1 MHLLHA
7 PSSQGTITYLKSTKI
22 KGFQMS
28 KKTIV
33 VCDHIHQ
40 SGLDILANDNEIE
53 LINAADEPKDKLIAE
68 IIPLADVAI
77 TRSSTDVDDAF
88 LASAQKITAVVRAGV
103 GVDNVDI
110 PGASKQGIVIMNVP
124 TANTIAAVEL
134 TLAHMLSCVR
144 QFPYAHNNL
153 KLDRVWRRQDW
164 YGTELKDKKLGI
176 IGFGNIGSRVG
187 KRAKAFEMDVIA
199 YDPYIDP
206 SKATDLDIGYT
217 KNFEDILACDIIT
230 IHTPKTEE
238 TIGMI
243 GKEEIA
249 RMKDGVI
256 LINCARGGLYN
267 EEALL
272 EGLTSGKIAMAGIDV
287 FNKEPATDHPLLDL
301 DNVTVT
307 PHLGANTK
315 ESQRNIAIQAAEN
328 AIAAAK
334 GIAYPNALNLPI
346 KENELPDFVRPYLE
360 LIQKMGHLSAQVT
373 KSAVKSIKVT
383 AKGPVSDYLA
393 SMQTFATVGVLTE
406 SLADQ
411 VNYVNAE
418 FVAKERG
425 IELTNEVKPNTSGFT
440 NKVKIKLTTADSTIT
455 IAGTV
460 FDDAVQRIIEI
471 DDYILDVE
479 PKGTM
484 IFFRNTDTPGVIGDV
499 GRILADNGLNIS
511 DFRLGR
517 DNKQQ
522 ALAVVRVDGLVSK
535 KVLDALSALDACISV
550 SHATL

>member
-1 MHLLHA
+1 
-7 PSSQGTITYLKSTKI
+7 
-22 KGFQMS
+22 MS

-40 SGLDILANDNEIE
+40 DGLDILAKDPEIE
-53 LINAADEPKDKLIAE
+53 LINAADEPKETLVSK

-88 LASAQKITAVVRAGV
+88 LENAKKITAVVRAGV

-110 PGASKQGIVIMNVP
+110 PASSKQGIVIMNVP

-134 TLAHMLSCVR
+134 TMAHMLSCVR
-144 QFPYAHNNL
+144 TFPYAHNNL
-153 KLDRVWRRQDW
+153 KQDRVWRRQDW

-187 KRAKAFEMDVIA
+187 IRSKAFEMNVIA

-206 SKATDLDIGYT
+206 AKATDLDIEYT
-217 KNFEDILACDIIT
+217 KNFDDILACDIIT
-230 IHTPKTEE
+230 IHTPKNAE
-238 TIGMI
+238 TIGII

-249 RMKDGVI
+249 KMKEGVI
-256 LINCARGGLYN
+256 LINCARGGLYD

-287 FNKEPATDHPLLDL
+287 FNKEPATDNPLLDL
-301 DNVTVT
+301 NNVTVT

-315 ESQRNIAIQAAEN
+315 ESQKNIAIQAAEN

-346 KENELPDFVRPYLE
+346 KENELPTFVKPYLE
-360 LIQKMGHLSAQVT
+360 LIQKIGHLSAQIT
-373 KSAVKSIKVT
+373 KSAVKSIKII
-383 AKGPVSDYLA
+383 AAGPVAEYID
-393 SMQTFATVGVLTE
+393 SMGTFATVGVLTE
-406 SLADQ
+406 ALGDQ
-411 VNYVNAE
+411 INYVNAE
-418 FVAKERG
+418 FVAKDRG
-425 IELTNEVKPNTSGFT
+425 IDIVKKIKPNNSGFT
-440 NKVKIKLTTADSTIT
+440 NKVCVKLTTSEGTIS

-460 FDDAVQRIIEI
+460 FDDTVQRIIEI

-499 GRILADNGLNIS
+499 GKIIAENGLNIS

-517 DNKQQ
+517 DSKQQ
-522 ALAVVRVDGLVSK
+522 ALAVVRVDGIVTK
-535 KVLDALSALDACISV
+535 KILDELSALKEFISV
-550 SHATL
+550 SHASI

>member
-1 MHLLHA
+1 
-7 PSSQGTITYLKSTKI
+7 
-22 KGFQMS
+22 MS

-40 SGLDILANDNEIE
+40 EGLDILANDSEIE
-53 LINAADEPKDKLIAE
+53 LINAADEPKDKLLAE
-68 IIPLADVAI
+68 FIPLADVAI
-77 TRSSTDVDDAF
+77 TRSSTDVDEAF
-88 LASAQKITAVVRAGV
+88 LAQAKKITAIVRAGV

-110 PGASKQGIVIMNVP
+110 PGSSKQGIVVMNVP

-134 TLAHMLSCVR
+134 TMAHMLSCVR

-187 KRAKAFEMDVIA
+187 KRAKAFEMDVIT

-206 SKATDLDIGYT
+206 SKATNVDVAYT
-217 KNFEDILACDIIT
+217 KNFDDILACDIIT
-230 IHTPKTEE
+230 IHTPKNSE

-249 RMKDGVI
+249 KMKDGVI
-256 LINCARGGLYN
+256 LINCARGGLY
-267 EEALL
+267 EEDALL

-301 DNVTVT
+301 DTVTVT

-315 ESQRNIAIQAAEN
+315 ESQKNIAIQAAEG

-346 KENELPDFVRPYLE
+346 KEHELPDFVRPYLE
-360 LIQKMGHLSAQVT
+360 LIQKIGHLSAQIT
-373 KSAVKSIKVT
+373 KSAVKSIKVV
-383 AKGPVSDYLA
+383 ASGPVSEHLE
-393 SMQTFATVGVLTE
+393 SLGTFATVGVLTE
-406 SLADQ
+406 SLGDQ
-411 VNYVNAE
+411 INYVNAE
-418 FVAKERG
+418 FVAEERG
-425 IELTNEVKPNTSGFT
+425 IEIIKEVKPNTSGFT
-440 NKVKIKLTTADSTIT
+440 NKIGVKLTTAQGTIS
-455 IAGTV
+455 IGGTV
-460 FDDAVQRIIEI
+460 FDDTEQRIIEI
-471 DDYILDVE
+471 DEYILDVE

-484 IFFRNTDTPGVIGDV
+484 VFFRNTDTPGVIGDV
-499 GRILADNGLNIS
+499 GRIMAENGLNIS

-517 DNKQQ
+517 DKNKQ
-522 ALAVVRVDGLVSK
+522 ALAVVRVDGHVTKEL
-535 KVLDALSALDACISV
+535 LEELAALKACISV

>member
-1 MHLLHA
+1 
-7 PSSQGTITYLKSTKI
+7 
-22 KGFQMS
+22 MS

-40 SGLDILANDNEIE
+40 SGLDILANDNDIE

-68 IIPLADVAI
+68 IIPNADVAI

-88 LASAQKITAVVRAGV
+88 LANAKKVTAVVRAGV

-110 PGASKQGIVIMNVP
+110 PGCSKQGIVVMNVP

-134 TLAHMLSCVR
+134 TMTHMLSCVR
-144 QFPYAHNNL
+144 TFPYAHNNL
-153 KLDRVWRRQDW
+153 KQDRIWRRQDW

-187 KRAKAFEMDVIA
+187 KRAKAFEMDVVT
-199 YDPYIDP
+199 YDPYIDS
-206 SKATDLDIGYT
+206 SKATDLDIKYT

-243 GKEEIA
+243 GSEEIA
-249 RMKDGVI
+249 KMKDGVI
-256 LINCARGGLYN
+256 LINCARGGLYV
-267 EEALL
+267 EEALV
-272 EGLTSGKIAMAGIDV
+272 EGLKSGKIAMAGIDV

-301 DNVTVT
+301 ENVTVT

-315 ESQRNIAIQAAEN
+315 ESQRNIATQAAEN

-334 GIAYPNALNLPI
+334 GISYPNALNLPI
-346 KENELPDFVRPYLE
+346 KENELPDYVRPYLE
-360 LIQKMGHLSAQVT
+360 LIQKIGHISAQVT
-373 KSAVKSIKVT
+373 KSAIKSIKVT
-383 AKGPVSDYLA
+383 AKGEIGEYVESLG
-393 SMQTFATVGVLTE
+393 TFATVGVLTE
-406 SLADQ
+406 SLSDQ

-418 FVAKERG
+418 FVATERG
-425 IELTNEVKPNTSGFT
+425 IEIIKDTKPNTSGFT
-440 NKVKIKLTTADSTIT
+440 NKVEVKLTTQESTIT
-455 IAGTV
+455 IGGTV
-460 FDDAVQRIIEI
+460 FDGTEQRIVEI
-471 DDYILDVE
+471 DEYILDVE

-484 IFFRNTDTPGVIGDV
+484 VFFRNTDTPGVIGDV
-499 GRILADNGLNIS
+499 GRIMASHNLNIS

-517 DNKQQ
+517 DKKQQ
-522 ALAVVRVDGLVSK
+522 ALAVVKVDGQVTK
-535 KVLDALSALDACISV
+535 AILDELSSLEACISV
-550 SHATL
+550 SHASL

>member
-1 MHLLHA
+1 
-7 PSSQGTITYLKSTKI
+7 
-22 KGFQMS
+22 MS

-40 SGLDILANDNEIE
+40 SGLDILENDSEIE

-88 LASAQKITAVVRAGV
+88 LASATKITAIVRAGV

-110 PGASKQGIVIMNVP
+110 PGSSKQGIVVMNVP

-134 TLAHMLSCVR
+134 TMAHMLSCVR
-144 QFPYAHNNL
+144 KFPYAHNNL

-164 YGTELKDKKLGI
+164 YGTELKDKKLGV
-176 IGFGNIGSRVG
+176 IGFGNIGSRVA
-187 KRAKAFEMDVIA
+187 KRAKAFEMDVLT
-199 YDPYIDP
+199 YDPYIDA

-230 IHTPKTEE
+230 VHTPKTEE

-243 GKEEIA
+243 NTDEIA
-249 RMKDGVI
+249 KMKEGVI
-256 LINCARGGLYN
+256 LINCARGGLYD

-272 EGLTSGKIAMAGIDV
+272 AGLTSGKIAMAGIDV
-287 FNKEPATDHPLLDL
+287 FNKEPAIDHPLLDL
-301 DNVTVT
+301 ENVTVT

-334 GIAYPNALNLPI
+334 GISYPNALNLPI

-383 AKGPVSDYLA
+383 AKGPVSDYID
-393 SMQTFATVGVLTE
+393 SMVTFATVGVLTE
-406 SLADQ
+406 SVADQ

-418 FVAKERG
+418 FVAEERG
-425 IELTNEVKPNTSGFT
+425 IEISKESKPNTSGFT
-440 NKVKIKLTTADSTIT
+440 NKVKLKLTTADSTIT

-460 FDDAVQRIIEI
+460 FDDTVQRIIEI
-471 DDYILDVE
+471 DDYDLDVE

-499 GRILADNGLNIS
+499 GHILASNKLNIS

-522 ALAVVRVDGLVSK
+522 ALAVVRVDGQVSK
-535 KVLDALSALDACISV
+535 KVLSELSSLDACLNV

>member
-1 MHLLHA
+1 
-7 PSSQGTITYLKSTKI
+7 
-22 KGFQMS
+22 MS

-40 SGLDILANDNEIE
+40 DGLDILANDSEIE
-53 LINAADEPKDKLIAE
+53 FINAADEPKDKLIAE

-88 LASAQKITAVVRAGV
+88 LAAAKKVTAVVRAGV

-110 PGASKQGIVIMNVP
+110 PGSSKQGIVIMNVP

-134 TLAHMLSCVR
+134 TMTHLLSCVR
-144 QFPYAHNNL
+144 KFPYAHNNL

-164 YGTELKDKKLGI
+164 YGTELKDKKLGV

-187 KRAKAFEMDVIA
+187 KRAKAFEMDVLA

-206 SKATDLDIGYT
+206 SKATDLDVAYT

-230 IHTPKTEE
+230 IHTPKNQE

-243 GKEEIA
+243 GSEEIA
-249 RMKDGVI
+249 KMKDGVI
-256 LINCARGGLYN
+256 LINCARGGLYD
-267 EEALL
+267 EDALL
-272 EGLTSGKIAMAGIDV
+272 EGLKSNKIAMAGIDV

-315 ESQRNIAIQAAEN
+315 ESQKNIAIQAAEN
-328 AIAAAK
+328 AIAAVK
-334 GIAYPNALNLPI
+334 GISYPNALNLPI

-383 AKGPVSDYLA
+383 TEGPVSEYIE
-393 SMQTFATVGVLTE
+393 SMGTFATVGILTE
-406 SLADQ
+406 SVGEH

-418 FVAKERG
+418 FVAADRDIEIFKE
-425 IELTNEVKPNTSGFT
+425 TKPNTSGFT
-440 NKVKIKLTTADSTIT
+440 NKVAVKLTTAESTIT

-460 FDDAVQRIIEI
+460 FDDTVQRIIEI
-471 DDYILDVE
+471 DDYTLDVE

-499 GRILADNGLNIS
+499 GHIMASNELNIS

-517 DNKQQ
+517 DRKQQ
-522 ALAVVRVDGLVSK
+522 ALAVVRVDGQISK
-535 KVLDALSALDACISV
+535 KVLDELSSLEACISV

>member
-1 MHLLHA
+1 M
-7 PSSQGTITYLKSTKI
+7 P
-22 KGFQMS
+22 

-40 SGLDILANDNEIE
+40 DGLDILTRDPEIKM
-53 LINAADEPKDKLIAE
+53 INAADEPKDKLISE

-88 LASAQKITAVVRAGV
+88 LEASKKITAVVRAGV

-110 PGASKQGIVIMNVP
+110 PGASKQGIVVMNVP

-134 TLAHMLSCVR
+134 TMTHMLSCVR
-144 QFPYAHNNL
+144 TFPYAHNNL

-187 KRAKAFEMDVIA
+187 IRSKAFEMDVLA
-199 YDPYIDP
+199 YDPYID
-206 SKATDLDIGYT
+206 SAKATDLDIQYT
-217 KNFEDILACDIIT
+217 KRFEDILNCDIIT
-230 IHTPKTEE
+230 IHTPKNQE

-243 GKEEIA
+243 GKDEIA
-249 RMKDGVI
+249 KMKDGVI
-256 LINCARGGLYN
+256 LINCARGGLYD
-267 EEALL
+267 EDALL
-272 EGLTSGKIAMAGIDV
+272 EGLTNGKIAMAGIDV
-287 FNKEPATDHPLLDL
+287 FNKEPAIDHPLLDL
-301 DNVTVT
+301 ENVTVT

-315 ESQRNIAIQAAEN
+315 ESQKNIAIQAAEN
-328 AIAAAK
+328 AISAAK

-360 LIQKMGHLSAQVT
+360 LIQKIGHLSAQVT
-373 KSAVKSIKVT
+373 KSAVKSIKVMASGT
-383 AKGPVSDYLA
+383 VSEYIE
-393 SMQTFATVGVLTE
+393 SMGTFATVGVLTE
-406 SLADQ
+406 SLGDQ

-418 FVAKERG
+418 FVAEERG
-425 IELTNEVKPNTSGFT
+425 ISITKEIKPNNSGFT
-440 NKVKIKLTTADSTIT
+440 NKVGIKLTTAEGTIS

-460 FDDAVQRIIEI
+460 FDDTVQRIIEI

-484 IFFRNTDTPGVIGDV
+484 VFFRNTDTPGVIGDV
-499 GRILADNGLNIS
+499 GKIMAENSLNIS

-517 DNKQQ
+517 DSKQQ
-522 ALAVVRVDGLVSK
+522 ALAVVRVDGQVTK
-535 KVLDALSALDACISV
+535 KVLEELSALKAFISV
-550 SHATL
+550 SHASL

>member
-1 MHLLHA
+1 
-7 PSSQGTITYLKSTKI
+7 
-22 KGFQMS
+22 MS

-40 SGLDILANDNEIE
+40 SGLDILASDPEIE
-53 LINAADEPKDKLIAE
+53 MINAADEPKDKLVDE

-77 TRSSTDVDDAF
+77 TRSSTDVDEKF
-88 LASAQKITAVVRAGV
+88 LAAAKKMTAIVRAGV

-110 PGASKQGIVIMNVP
+110 SGASKQGIVVMNVP

-134 TLAHMLSCVR
+134 TMTHMLSCAR

-187 KRAKAFEMDVIA
+187 KRAKAFEMDVVA
-199 YDPYIDP
+199 YDPYIDA
-206 SKATDLDIGYT
+206 SKATDLDIAYT
-217 KNFEDILACDIIT
+217 KDFEEILSCDIIT
-230 IHTPKTEE
+230 IHTPKNQE

-243 GKEEIA
+243 GKEEITK
-249 RMKDGVI
+249 MKDGVI
-256 LINCARGGLYN
+256 LINCARGGLYD

-287 FNKEPATDHPLLDL
+287 FSKEPAIDHPLLDL
-301 DNVTVT
+301 NNVTVT

-334 GIAYPNALNLPI
+334 GISYPNALNLPI

-360 LIQKMGHLSAQVT
+360 LVQKMGNLSAQIMR
-373 KSAVKSIKVT
+373 SAVKSIKVT
-383 AKGPVSDYLA
+383 AKGPVGDYVE
-393 SMQTFATVGVLTE
+393 SMGTFATVGVLTE
-406 SLADQ
+406 SLGDQ

-425 IELTNEVKPNTSGFT
+425 IDISKEVQPNTSGFT
-440 NKVKIKLTTADSTIT
+440 NKVSIKLTTQNGTIT

-460 FDDAVQRIIEI
+460 FDDTVQRIIEI

-484 IFFRNTDTPGVIGDV
+484 VFFRNTDTPGVIGNV
-499 GRILADNGLNIS
+499 GHIMAQNDLNIS

-517 DNKQQ
+517 DDKQQ
-522 ALAVVRVDGLVSK
+522 ALAVVRVDGQVTK
-535 KVLDALSALDACISV
+535 KVLDELSSLDACINV

>member
-1 MHLLHA
+1 
-7 PSSQGTITYLKSTKI
+7 
-22 KGFQMS
+22 MS
-28 KKTIV
+28 KITIV

-40 SGLDILANDNEIE
+40 TGLDILANDADIN
-53 LINAADEPKDKLIAE
+53 LINAADEPKDRLISD

-77 TRSSTDVDDAF
+77 TRSSTDVDQAF
-88 LASAQKITAVVRAGV
+88 LDNADNVKAVVRAGV

-110 PGASKQGIVIMNVP
+110 DGCSKKGIVVMNVP

-134 TLAHMLSCVR
+134 TMAHMLSCVR

-153 KLDRVWRRQDW
+153 KQDRVWRRQDW

-187 KRAKAFEMDVIA
+187 KRAKAFEMDVVA

-206 SKATDLDIGYT
+206 RKATDCDIAYT
-217 KNFEDILACDIIT
+217 TNFDDILACDIIT

-249 RMKDGVI
+249 KMRDGVV

-272 EGLTSGKIAMAGIDV
+272 EGLTSGKIQMAGIDV
-287 FNKEPATDHPLLDL
+287 FNKEPATSHPLLDL

-315 ESQRNIAIQAAEN
+315 ESQQNIAIQAAQN
-328 AIAAAK
+328 AIQAGK
-334 GIAYPNALNLPI
+334 NIAYPNALNLPI
-346 KENELPDFVRPYLE
+346 KESELPDFLRPYLE
-360 LIQKMGHLSAQVT
+360 LVQKMGNLSAQAT
-373 KSAVKSIKVT
+373 RSHVKSIKIT
-383 AKGPVSDYLA
+383 TKGEVSNYIDSLT
-393 SMQTFATVGVLTE
+393 TFATVGILTE
-406 SLADQ
+406 SLAES

-418 FVAKERG
+418 FVAQERDIKILKEKAK
-425 IELTNEVKPNTSGFT
+425 NSSGFT
-440 NKVKIKLTTADSTIT
+440 NKVTIKLVTENGDFTIS
-455 IAGTV
+455 GTV
-460 FDDAVQRIIEI
+460 FGDEAQRIVNI
-471 DDYILDVE
+471 DGYELDLE
-479 PKGTM
+479 PKGTL
-484 IFFRNTDTPGVIGDV
+484 ILFRNTDIPGVVGDI
-499 GRILADNGLNIS
+499 GRIVSENGLNIA

-517 DNKQQ
+517 DNNAR
-522 ALAVVRVDGLVSK
+522 ALAVVKVDGNITKKLLNELSK
-535 KVLDALSALDACISV
+535 LEACISV
-550 SHATL
+550 THVTV

>member
-1 MHLLHA
+1 
-7 PSSQGTITYLKSTKI
+7 
-22 KGFQMS
+22 MS

-40 SGLDILANDNEIE
+40 TGLDILANDKAIE

-88 LASAQKITAVVRAGV
+88 LAAAKKITAVVRAGV

-110 PGASKQGIVIMNVP
+110 PNSSKQGIVIMNVP

-134 TLAHMLSCVR
+134 TMAHMLSCVR

-153 KLDRVWRRQDW
+153 KLERVWRRQDW

-187 KRAKAFEMDVIA
+187 KRAKAFEMDVVA
-199 YDPYIDP
+199 FDPYIDP
-206 SKATDLDIGYT
+206 SKATDLDIAYT
-217 KNFEDILACDIIT
+217 KNFADILSCDIIT
-230 IHTPKTEE
+230 IHTPKNVE

-243 GKEEIA
+243 DKAEIEQ
-249 RMKDGVI
+249 MKDGVI

-272 EGLTSGKIAMAGIDV
+272 AGLTSGKIAMAGIDV
-287 FNKEPATDHPLLDL
+287 FNKEPATAHPLLDL

-315 ESQRNIAIQAAEN
+315 ESQKNIAIQAAEN
-328 AIAAAK
+328 AILAAK
-334 GIAYPNALNLPI
+334 GISYPNALNLPI
-346 KENELPDFVRPYLE
+346 KENELPKFVKPYLE
-360 LIQKMGHLSAQVT
+360 LIQKMGHMSAQIAP
-373 KSAVKSIKVT
+373 KSAIKSIRILASGKV
-383 AKGPVSDYLA
+383 AEYLA
-393 SMQTFATVGVLTE
+393 SMGTFATVGVLSE
-406 SLADQ
+406 SLGDQ
-411 VNYVNAE
+411 INYVNAE
-418 FVAKERG
+418 FVAQERG
-425 IELTNEVKPNTSGFT
+425 IEIITDEKPNNSGFT
-440 NKVKIKLTTADSTIT
+440 NKVGIKLTTAEGTLS

-460 FDDAVQRIIEI
+460 FEDTVQRIIEI
-471 DDYILDVE
+471 DEYLLDVE

-499 GRILADNGLNIS
+499 GRIMAENNINIS

-517 DNKQQ
+517 DHKGQ
-522 ALAVVRVDGLVSK
+522 ALAVVRVDGQVTKDILAK
-535 KVLDALSALDACISV
+535 LEALEACINVSYASV
-550 SHATL
+550 

>member
-1 MHLLHA
+1 
-7 PSSQGTITYLKSTKI
+7 
-22 KGFQMS
+22 MS

-40 SGLDILANDNEIE
+40 DGLDILANDSEIE
-53 LINAADEPKDKLIAE
+53 FINAADESKDKLIAE

-77 TRSSTDVDDAF
+77 TRSSTDVDDKF
-88 LASAQKITAVVRAGV
+88 LAAAQKVTAVVRAGV

-110 PGASKQGIVIMNVP
+110 PGSSKQGIVIMNVP

-134 TLAHMLSCVR
+134 TMAHLLSCVR
-144 QFPYAHNNL
+144 KFPYAHNNL
-153 KLDRVWRRQDW
+153 KQERVWRRQDW
-164 YGTELKDKKLGI
+164 YGTELKDKKLGV

-187 KRAKAFEMDVIA
+187 KRAKAFEMDVLA

-206 SKATDLDIGYT
+206 SKATDLDVGYT

-230 IHTPKTEE
+230 IHTPKNQE

-243 GKEEIA
+243 GSEEIA
-249 RMKDGVI
+249 KMKDGVI
-256 LINCARGGLYN
+256 LINCARGGLYD
-267 EEALL
+267 EDALL
-272 EGLTSGKIAMAGIDV
+272 EGLKSGKIAMAGIDV

-315 ESQRNIAIQAAEN
+315 ESQKNIAIQAAEN

-334 GIAYPNALNLPI
+334 GISYPNALNLPI

-360 LIQKMGHLSAQVT
+360 LIQKMGHLSAQIT

-383 AKGPVSDYLA
+383 AEGPVTEYIE
-393 SMQTFATVGVLTE
+393 SMGTFATVGVLTE
-406 SLADQ
+406 SVGDT
-411 VNYVNAE
+411 VNYVNVE
-418 FVAKERG
+418 FVAEDRG
-425 IELTNEVKPNTSGFT
+425 IEILKETKPNTSGFT
-440 NKVKIKLTTADSTIT
+440 NKVAIKLTTAESTIT

-460 FDDAVQRIIEI
+460 FDDTVQRIIEI
-471 DDYILDVE
+471 DDYTLDVE

-499 GRILADNGLNIS
+499 GHILASNELNIS

-517 DNKQQ
+517 DNKKQ
-522 ALAVVRVDGLVSK
+522 ALAVVRVDGQISK
-535 KVLDALSALDACISV
+535 KVLDELSSLEACISV

>member
-206 SKATDLDIGYT
+206 SKA
-217 KNFEDILACDIIT
+217 
-230 IHTPKTEE
+230 EE

-249 RMKDGVI
+249 RMK
-256 LINCARGGLYN
+256 
-267 EEALL
+267 E
-272 EGLTSGKIAMAGIDV
+272 
-287 FNKEPATDHPLLDL
+287 
-301 DNVTVT
+301 
-307 PHLGANTK
+307 
-315 ESQRNIAIQAAEN
+315 
-328 AIAAAK
+328 
-334 GIAYPNALNLPI
+334 NALNLPI

>member
-1 MHLLHA
+1 
-7 PSSQGTITYLKSTKI
+7 
-22 KGFQMS
+22 MS

-40 SGLDILANDNEIE
+40 DGLDILANDSEIE
-53 LINAADEPKDKLIAE
+53 LINAADEPKDTLISN

-88 LASAQKITAVVRAGV
+88 LAAASKVTAVVRAGV

-110 PGASKQGIVIMNVP
+110 PGSSKQGIVVMNVP

-134 TLAHMLSCVR
+134 TMTHMLSCVR
-144 QFPYAHNNL
+144 TFPYAHNNL

-187 KRAKAFEMDVIA
+187 IRSKAFEMDVIA

-206 SKATDLDIGYT
+206 SKVTDLDINYT
-217 KNFEDILACDIIT
+217 KDFEEILACDIIT
-230 IHTPKTEE
+230 IHTPKNTE

-249 RMKDGVI
+249 KMKDGVT
-256 LINCARGGLYN
+256 LINCARGGLYD
-267 EEALL
+267 EDALL

-315 ESQRNIAIQAAEN
+315 ESQKNIATQAAEN

-334 GIAYPNALNLPI
+334 GISYPNALNLPI

-360 LIQKMGHLSAQVT
+360 LIQKIGHLSAQVT
-373 KSAVKSIKVT
+373 HSAVKSIKVM
-383 AKGPVSDYLA
+383 AAGPVSDYLE
-393 SMQTFATVGVLTE
+393 SMCTFTTVGVLTE
-406 SLADQ
+406 SLGDQ

-418 FVAKERG
+418 FVAAERG
-425 IELTNEVKPNTSGFT
+425 IEISKEVRPNNSGFT
-440 NKVKIKLTTADSTIT
+440 NKVGIKLTTVDGTIS

-460 FDDAVQRIIEI
+460 FDDTVQRIIEI

-484 IFFRNTDTPGVIGDV
+484 IFFRNTDTPGVIGEV
-499 GRILADNGLNIS
+499 GRIMAENGLNIS

-517 DNKQQ
+517 DSKEQ
-522 ALAVVRVDGLVSK
+522 ALAVVRVDGAVTK
-535 KVLDALSALDACISV
+535 KVLDELSSLEAFISV
-550 SHATL
+550 SHASL

>member
-1 MHLLHA
+1 
-7 PSSQGTITYLKSTKI
+7 
-22 KGFQMS
+22 MS
-28 KKTIV
+28 MKTIV

-40 SGLDILANDNEIE
+40 DGLDILANDSEINF
-53 LINAADEPKDKLIAE
+53 INAADEPKDKLIAE

-88 LASAQKITAVVRAGV
+88 LENAKNVTAVVRAGV

-110 PGASKQGIVIMNVP
+110 PGSSKQGIVIMNVP

-134 TLAHMLSCVR
+134 TMTHMLSAVR
-144 QFPYAHNNL
+144 TFPYAHNNL

-187 KRAKAFEMDVIA
+187 IRSKAFEMDVLA
-199 YDPYIDP
+199 YDPYVDA
-206 SKATDLDIGYT
+206 SKATDVDVRYT

-230 IHTPKTEE
+230 IHTPKNTE
-238 TIGMI
+238 TVGMI

-249 RMKDGVI
+249 KMKDGVI
-256 LINCARGGLYN
+256 LINCARGGLYD
-267 EEALL
+267 EDALV
-272 EGLTSGKIAMAGIDV
+272 EGLTSKKIGFAGIDV

-315 ESQRNIAIQAAEN
+315 ESQKNIAIQAAEN
-328 AIAAAK
+328 AISAAK
-334 GIAYPNALNLPI
+334 GISYPNALNLPI

-360 LIQKMGHLSAQVT
+360 LIQKIGHLSAQVT
-373 KSAVKSIKVT
+373 KSAVKSIKVM
-383 AKGPVSDYLA
+383 ASGPVSDHIE
-393 SMQTFATVGVLTE
+393 SMGTFATVGVLTE
-406 SLADQ
+406 SLGDQ

-418 FVAKERG
+418 FVAEERG
-425 IELTNEVKPNTSGFT
+425 IDITKEIKPNNSGFT
-440 NKVKIKLTTADSTIT
+440 NKIGIKLTTDEGVIS

-460 FDDAVQRIIEI
+460 FDDTEQRIIEI

-484 IFFRNTDTPGVIGDV
+484 IFFKNTDTPGVIGHV
-499 GRILADNGLNIS
+499 GMIMAENNLNIS

-517 DNKQQ
+517 DSKKQ
-522 ALAVVRVDGLVSK
+522 ALAVVHVDGTVTTKILDELSS
-535 KVLDALSALDACISV
+535 LDAFISV
-550 SHATL
+550 AHASL

>member
-1 MHLLHA
+1 
-7 PSSQGTITYLKSTKI
+7 
-22 KGFQMS
+22 MS

-40 SGLDILANDNEIE
+40 TGLDILANDSEIE
-53 LINAADEPKDKLIAE
+53 LINAADEPKDRLVSE

-88 LASAQKITAVVRAGV
+88 LAAAKKITAVVRAGV

-110 PGASKQGIVIMNVP
+110 PGSSKQGIVIMNVP
-124 TANTIAAVEL
+124 TANTMAAVEL
-134 TLAHMLSCVR
+134 TMAHLLSCVR
-144 QFPYAHNNL
+144 KFPYAHNNL

-164 YGTELKDKKLGI
+164 YGTELKDKKLGV

-187 KRAKAFEMDVIA
+187 KRAKAFEMDVLA

-206 SKATDLDIGYT
+206 SKATDFDVGYT

-230 IHTPKTEE
+230 IHTPKNQE

-243 GKEEIA
+243 GSEEIA
-249 RMKDGVI
+249 KMKDGVI
-256 LINCARGGLYN
+256 LINCARGGLYD
-267 EEALL
+267 EDALL
-272 EGLTSGKIAMAGIDV
+272 EGLKSGKIAMAGIDV

-328 AIAAAK
+328 AIAAVK
-334 GIAYPNALNLPI
+334 GISYPNALNLPI
-346 KENELPDFVRPYLE
+346 KENELPNYVKPYLE
-360 LIQKMGHLSAQVT
+360 LIQKMGHLSAQIT

-383 AKGPVSDYLA
+383 AEGPVAEYIE
-393 SMQTFATVGVLTE
+393 SMGTFATVGVLME
-406 SLADQ
+406 SVGDT
-411 VNYVNAE
+411 VNYVNVE
-418 FVAKERG
+418 FVAEDRG
-425 IELTNEVKPNTSGFT
+425 IEILKETKPNTSGFT
-440 NKVKIKLTTADSTIT
+440 NKVAIKLTTAESTIT

-460 FDDAVQRIIEI
+460 FDDTVQRIIEI
-471 DDYILDVE
+471 DDYTLDVE
-479 PKGTM
+479 PKGRM

-499 GRILADNGLNIS
+499 GHILASNELNIS

-517 DNKQQ
+517 DNKKQ
-522 ALAVVRVDGLVSK
+522 ALAVVRVDGQISK
-535 KVLDALSALDACISV
+535 KMLDELSSLEACISV

>member
-1 MHLLHA
+1 
-7 PSSQGTITYLKSTKI
+7 
-22 KGFQMS
+22 MS
-28 KKTIV
+28 KITIV

-40 SGLDILANDNEIE
+40 KGLDILSGDADIE
-53 LINAADEPKDKLIAE
+53 MINAADEPKDKLVTQIL
-68 IIPLADVAI
+68 PLADVAI
-77 TRSSTDVDDAF
+77 TRSSTDVDEFF
-88 LASAQKITAVVRAGV
+88 LTHAAKIKAVVRAGV

-110 PGASKQGIVIMNVP
+110 DGCSKRGIVVMNVP

-134 TLAHMLSCVR
+134 TMTHMLSCVR
-144 QFPYAHNNL
+144 TFPYAHNNL
-153 KLDRVWRRQDW
+153 KIDRIWRRQDW

-199 YDPYIDP
+199 YDPYIDS
-206 SKATDLDIGYT
+206 SKVTNEDIVYT
-217 KNFEDILACDIIT
+217 KNFDDILACDIIT

-249 RMKDGVI
+249 KMKDGVI

-272 EGLTSGKIAMAGIDV
+272 EGLKSKKIAMAGIDV
-287 FNKEPATDHPLLDL
+287 FDKEPAIDHPLLDL
-301 DNVTVT
+301 NNVTVT

-315 ESQRNIAIQAAEN
+315 ESQENIAIQAAEN
-328 AIAAAK
+328 AIASAK

-360 LIQKMGHLSAQVT
+360 LIQKMGHLSAQVK
-373 KSAVKSIKVT
+373 KSAVKSIKVM
-383 AKGPVSDYLA
+383 AKGEIAEYIE
-393 SMQTFATVGVLTE
+393 SMGTFATVGVLTE

-418 FVAKERG
+418 FVAAERG
-425 IELTNEVKPNTSGFT
+425 ISISKEIKPNTSGFT
-440 NKVKIKLTTADSTIT
+440 NIVIIKLTTEQGTIS

-460 FDDAVQRIIEI
+460 FDGSVQRIVEI
-471 DDYILDVE
+471 DDYDLDVE

-499 GRILADNGLNIS
+499 GRILAQNGLNIS

-517 DNKQQ
+517 DTKKQ
-522 ALAVVRVDGLVSK
+522 ALAVVRVDGKVSK
-535 KVLDALSALDACISV
+535 KVLEELSALKACISV
-550 SHATL
+550 AHATL